1 MIPNN
6 KDIVVYRRI
15 AHSNA
20 FITAYLRLLEYRAKS
35 LLFGIR
41 WRVDFSLTEV
51 RNYPYVTGT

>member
-35 LLFGIR
+35 LLFGIK
-41 WRVDFSLTEV
+41 
-51 RNYPYVTGT
+51 